1 MSIAQIVTN
10 HKKTV
15 VLVFVL
21 LTLISALFSMLVT
34 INYNM
39 EDYLPDDAPSTKA
52 IDVMKQS
59 FAEAT
64 PNARVMLV
72 DVTIRDAL
80 IYKDAIAALP
90 GVQAV
95 TWLDDVT
102 GRQALLTTPA
112 DFFEP
117 SVVDLYYKDQHAL
130 VSVSI
135 RSGEEVEAVDSIR
148 ELLGEPH
155 AIAGPAVNMAETAS
169 MAVSEV
175 VKAVIILLP
184 IILLIL
190 IVATTSW
197 IEPLFFLLTIGVA
210 VVINLGTTALFPDV
224 SYLTQTV
231 SPILQLAVSMDYAIF
246 LLHSFNE
253 YRTSHEPDRAMQLA
267 MKRALPTVAASAAT
281 TMVGFAALMFMR
293 FGIGSDLGIHLLIG
307 ILLSFVSVMV
317 FLPALVL
324 LFAGWSDKFRHRR
337 LIPSLAGVSRGLTR
351 IRIPLMILALVVTI
365 PCFLAQRDTTY
376 VYGNDTITDSSK
388 AGVDAARID
397 AVFGQENMAALLI
410 PRGDP
415 GAEVELAAELAKIP
429 HVSHVV
435 SYVTSVGSEIPI
447 QFVPDSVQSQ
457 FYSDEFARLVLY
469 LNVPEE
475 GEATF
480 TAVDQIRETVS
491 SRYPVY
497 YLAGQS
503 ASLDD
508 MRSIVSVD
516 TKMVSLIAIIGIFLV
531 ILLTF
536 RSISIPAFLVFSIQ
550 SAIWINLSIA
560 YFSDQSLNFIGY
572 LIISTVQL
580 GATVDYA
587 ILLTNHYLQDRKELS
602 RKDAM
607 QKTLTDNLA
616 AILVSAGILSGA
628 GFVLAAT
635 SSNPIIAQLGI
646 LLGRGTVLSF
656 VSVVCV
662 LPALLVMFDK
672 VIAATTLQHGF
683 HKARHGSASGEERSQ

>member
-1 MSIAQIVTN
+1 MSITQVVTH

-15 VLVFVL
+15 VLVFAVMTLVSAVL
-21 LTLISALFSMLVT
+21 AMMVT

-39 EDYLPDDAPSTKA
+39 EDYLPDDAPSTTA

-59 FAEAT
+59 FGEAA
-64 PNARVMLV
+64 PNARVMLS
-72 DVTIRDAL
+72 DVTIQDTL
-80 IYKDAIAALP
+80 SVKDAIRALP
-90 GVQAV
+90 GVQDA

-102 GRQALLTTPA
+102 GRPVLLSTPV
-112 DFFEP
+112 DFFDA
-117 SVVDLYYKDQHAL
+117 SLVDLYYRDRQAL
-130 VSVSI
+130 ISVSI
-135 RSGEEVEAVDSIR
+135 ASGEEVQAVESIR
-148 ELLGEPH
+148 DLIGESN
-155 AIAGPAVNMAETAS
+155 AIAGPAVNTAETAD

-175 VKAVIILLP
+175 VKAIIILLP
-184 IILLIL
+184 ILLLIL

-197 IEPLFFLLTIGVA
+197 LEPLFFLMTIGVA

-253 YRTSHEPDRAMQLA
+253 YRLTYPPEQAMQLA

-281 TMVGFAALMFMR
+281 TMVGFASLMFMR

-307 ILLSFVSVMV
+307 IVLSFISVMI
-317 FLPALVL
+317 FLPALAL
-324 LFAGWSDKFRHRR
+324 LFAGWSDKLRHRR
-337 LIPSLAGVSRGLTR
+337 LIPDMAGVSRGLTR
-351 IRIPLMILALVVTI
+351 IRIPLMILALVITI

-376 VYGNDTITDSSK
+376 IYGNDTITDQSE
-388 AGVDAARID
+388 AGADAARID
-397 AVFGQENMAALLI
+397 EVFGHENIIVLLI
-410 PRGDP
+410 PRDNP
-415 GAEVELAAELAKIP
+415 GREVELAAALSEIR
-429 HVSHVV
+429 HVDRVV
-435 SYVTSVGSEIPI
+435 SYVTSVGAEIPV
-447 QFVPDSVQSQ
+447 QFVDQSVQNQ
-457 FYSDEFARLVLY
+457 FYSDDFARMVLY
-469 LNVPEE
+469 LDVPEE
-475 GEATF
+475 GESTF
-480 TAVDQIRETVS
+480 AVVDQVRDLASARYET
-491 SRYPVY
+491 Y

-508 MRSIVSVD
+508 MRMIVGVD
-516 TKMVSLIAIIGIFLV
+516 TKMVSWIAIVGIFLV

-536 RSISIPAFLVFSIQ
+536 RSLSIPVFLVFSIQ
-550 SAIWINLSIA
+550 AAIWINLSIA

-587 ILLTNHYLQDRKELS
+587 ILLTNHYLQDRKKLP
-602 RKDAM
+602 RRQAM

-628 GFVLAAT
+628 GFVLSAT
-635 SSNPIIAQLGI
+635 SSNPIIAELGT
-646 LLGRGTVLSF
+646 LLGRGTLLSF

-683 HKARHGSASGEERSQ
+683 HTVRHESGMKED